1 MIREEID
8 RMSVDQPVIL
18 DRAIDELY
26 RERACYLQRLA
37 ELSGDDGK
45 RVEFDG
51 YVSLIQQINAA
62 LVRLSSRARAHRMSH
77 AI

>member
-1 MIREEID
+1 
-8 RMSVDQPVIL
+8 MSEDQPVIL

-37 ELSGDDGK
+37 VLSGDDGK
-45 RVEFDG
+45 RVEIDG
-51 YVSLIQQINAA
+51 YISLIEQINGA
-62 LVRLSSRARAHRMSH
+62 LMRLSSRARPHQMPH